1 VAIGVKYAKKKSNFK
16 YLAGFG
22 IFLKDILA
30 QKPKIFEK
38 GVRVFHE
45 FCRPYSVKR
54 TGLFLIVEEAGI
66 GV

>member
-1 VAIGVKYAKKKSNFK
+1 VALGVKYAKCSNFK
-16 YLAGFG
+16 YLANFG
-22 IFLKDILA
+22 IFSSEIFA
-30 QKPKIFEK
+30 QKPTIFAK
-38 GVRVFHE
+38 SFRVFHK

>member
-1 VAIGVKYAKKKSNFK
+1 
-16 YLAGFG
+16 LASFG
-22 IFLKDILA
+22 LLLKEILA
-30 QKPKIFEK
+30 QKPTICEK
-38 GVRVFHE
+38 SVRVFHE